1 MNNLP
6 SYGSR
11 SRSAYRRCAM
21 LLVLVGLMMSG
32 GVRPVMA
39 VPEWRMAIDLYGD
52 VKARQVGDLV
62 TVIIEES
69 SSMNRAARQDSSRS
83 TSGGGSASVGHPTLE
98 VDGAVRDQPWT
109 RASLPDFN
117 WQFRNQSSGGGQV
130 RSEEDFTSTMSA
142 RVLEVLPN
150 GNLLLEG
157 KRTVHLQDERV
168 EMILTGMVRPRD
180 IRSDNTVS
188 SARLA
193 DASIRYVTDGPISRD
208 QRRGLLTRMLNWL
221 NLF

>member
-1 MNNLP
+1 MKTTNCIQEHHR
-6 SYGSR
+6 GWITICVI
-11 SRSAYRRCAM
+11 A
-21 LLVLVGLMMSG
+21 LVMQGGLW
-32 GVRPVMA
+32 VRPA
-39 VPEWRMAIDLYGD
+39 VAVSEWRMAIDLYGD
-52 VKARQVGDLV
+52 VKARNVGDLV

-69 SSMNRAARQDSSRS
+69 SSMNRAASQESSKS
-83 TSGGGSASVGHPTLE
+83 TGGGGSASVGYPTVE
-98 VDGAVRDQPWT
+98 VDGEIREQPWS

-117 WQFRNQSSGGGQV
+117 FQFRNQSAGGGQV

-180 IRSDNTVS
+180 ISSQNTVS
-188 SARLA
+188 SSRLA
-193 DASIRYVTDGPISRD
+193 DATIRYVTDGPIARD

>member
-1 MNNLP
+1 MKTSQQPYHNGRMQVGI
-6 SYGSR
+6 S
-11 SRSAYRRCAM
+11 
-21 LLVLVGLMMSG
+21 LVVGLLLTAG
-32 GVRPVMA
+32 GI
-39 VPEWRMAIDLYGD
+39 VPALGVSEWRMAIDLYSD

-62 TVIIEES
+62 TVVIEES
-69 SSMNRAARQDSSRS
+69 SSMNRAASQDSQRG
-83 TSGGGSASVGHPTLE
+83 TSGGGSASVGHP
-98 VDGAVRDQPWT
+98 VVQMDGVVREQPWT
-109 RASLPDFN
+109 RASLPEFS
-117 WQFRNQSSGGGQV
+117 WQFGSQSGGGGQV
-130 RSEEDFTSTMSA
+130 SSEEDFTSTMSA

-180 IRSDNTVS
+180 ISSDNMVS

-193 DASIRYVTDGPISRD
+193 DATIRYVTDGPISRD
-208 QRRGLLTRMLNWL
+208 QRRGLLTRMMNWL